1 MKVIIISLLPILIF
15 FFNSKIAKT
24 LNIFDKP
31 DKKRKLHKKE
41 TPLTGGLI
49 LFIPF
54 LFLNI
59 FNYFNFFNNE
69 TSNFDFF
76 ILIGGTLF
84 FIIGYI
90 DDKIN
95 INANYKLIVF
105 TSLIFFLLLFD
116 KNLLIQNV
124 TFSFMNLKFSLNSFS
139 FLWTIICFLLFLN
152 AINMFDG
159 INLQVGIYSIICLT
173 YLFFSS
179 SNYSELSLLIIIS
192 LFIFLILN
200 KKSKSFLGNSGS
212 YFLGFLISALFI
224 KSYNLEKILF
234 VEEIVLVMIIPG
246 IDLIRLFFLR
256 ILKKKHPFTPDR
268 NHIHHYLVQ
277 KYNLNTTVL
286 INVAIITIPLI
297 LAKITGK
304 FMVFLILQ
312 FFIYFFLLK
321 FLKKN

>member
-1 MKVIIISLLPILIF
+1 
-15 FFNSKIAKT
+15 
-24 LNIFDKP
+24 
-31 DKKRKLHKKE
+31 
-41 TPLTGGLI
+41 
-49 LFIPF
+49 
-54 LFLNI
+54 
-59 FNYFNFFNNE
+59 
-69 TSNFDFF
+69 
-76 ILIGGTLF
+76 
-84 FIIGYI
+84 
-90 DDKIN
+90 
-95 INANYKLIVF
+95 
-105 TSLIFFLLLFD
+105 
-116 KNLLIQNV
+116 
-124 TFSFMNLKFSLNSFS
+124 MNLKFSLNSFS